1 MQPSQ
6 VPIQPRRPIT
16 PSRAPH
22 AHQVEPRL
30 GSAGE
35 VDGGGR
41 PIPDA
46 WRSGGAALAADVAA
60 NASVR
65 AADVTASAK
74 FPGGTGGG
82 KPNANASLAHRA
94 RASTV
99 GGLYTFNSV
108 DPSRLKAPGFNHP

>member
-60 NASVR
+60 NASFR
-65 AADVTASAK
+65 AADCTAIC
-74 FPGGTGGG
+74 FHP
-82 KPNANASLAHRA
+82 ASLGEDDHRQKVA
-94 RASTV
+94 
-99 GGLYTFNSV
+99 
-108 DPSRLKAPGFNHP
+108 